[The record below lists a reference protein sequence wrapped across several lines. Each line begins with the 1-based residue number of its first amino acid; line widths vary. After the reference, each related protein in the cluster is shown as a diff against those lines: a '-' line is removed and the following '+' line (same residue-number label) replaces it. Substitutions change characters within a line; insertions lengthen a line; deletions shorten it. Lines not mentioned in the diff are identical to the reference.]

1 MKLQRSQSQMI
12 LWVGGIVLGLAGIL
26 GGIAAASAR
35 GGQPE
40 RYHASAVVMTCSGV
54 LWLVCSFFPKF
65 ELTRK
70 QYIII
75 VWVLGLG
82 LVLGLFSTY
91 MGCEN
96 ECWCHRQFGY
106 PGRWLQVSNCMGRT
120 PVAVS
125 WRTIR
130 TGWEIDFRSLAADV
144 VFWSGAGLI
153 VAFVWKR
160 IHVETTTGVVKN

>member
-1 MKLQRSQSQMI
+1 MV
-12 LWVGGIVLGLAGIL
+12 LWIGGIILGLVSIG
-26 GGIAAASAR
+26 GGIAAATTP

-40 RYHASAVVMTCSGV
+40 RYLVSAVVMICSGV

-70 QYIII
+70 HYIVI
-75 VWVLGLG
+75 VWALGLG
-82 LVLGLFSTY
+82 LILSLFSTY

-106 PGRWLQVSNCMGRT
+106 PGRWLLVSNCIDRT
-120 PVAVS
+120 PVGVS

-144 VFWSGAGLI
+144 VFWGGAGLMI
-153 VAFVWKR
+153 SLVTKR
-160 IHVETTTGVVKN
+160 IG